1 MAESPTFDY
10 IVVGAGT
17 TGCVVAARL
26 SAHGRVLLLEQG
38 GDDKDAGVPEI
49 VQNPERVFDAVLG
62 DTVSKTYMTVPQAGL
77 GNKGAKNRRMRIQ
90 QGHVVGGGS
99 SINGMIYVRGNYRD
113 FDLWAQL
120 GNYGWSYKDV
130 LPYFLGSERFDGPA
144 SKYHGI
150 DGSLDVR
157 SIAAPSIAACA
168 FVDAVRAVFHESA
181 PDWDFNGP
189 RRGKRRRPLPG
200 ERHARGPTL

>member
-120 GNYGWSYKDV
+120 SPPGGAHGRRRLRRVHGLPVDV
-130 LPYFLGSERFDGPA
+130 PA
-144 SKYHGI
+144 SPGRVGLRVPPGLPVRRARARHG
-150 DGSLDVR
+150 DR
-157 SIAAPSIAACA
+157 
-168 FVDAVRAVFHESA
+168 
-181 PDWDFNGP
+181 
-189 RRGKRRRPLPG
+189 RRGRAAHG
-200 ERHARGPTL
+200 